1 MSKYLAHGMVQW
13 GEAQQQQLAWVMAR
27 LASNLT
33 EETTIKQ
40 ERLNKIQKFVRFR
53 TTQSTGGLLVAH

>member
-1 MSKYLAHGMVQW
+1 MVQW